1 MVSTY
6 KNYASFFFSKLA
18 IQLLKEGMMHNN
30 DLPNVNDIFE
40 LIFHVKNTWN
50 PWAKGK
56 HSILQMKLLFLGTSM

>member
-1 MVSTY
+1 MLACI
-6 KNYASFFFSKLA
+6 KFNKIFFFVKLD

-30 DLPNVNDIFE
+30 DFPNVNDIVE

-56 HSILQMKLLFLGTSM
+56 HFILQMKLLFLGTSI